1 LLADGRFLLN
11 LPFLHDRAMILPPPN
26 HPSSAK
32 RAKPKALAKAL
43 AKARAKAESKSS
55 SQSKGKSKSPSTS
68 LPPAKPQI
76 DSKAL
81 THTEQLASAMQLLHK
96 IVQTS
101 GQQIL
106 VDPDARPTTKMVYT
120 NGVTLW
126 MLILQRLGGGKTLEE
141 VVSQVLTHDRHLLP
155 DNKRVRENTLSENSA
170 AYARGRQR
178 LPLDTIQQF
187 SECVCNYLGQISE
200 PILGSRRLFILDGT
214 TITLPPTPALRAAY
228 PPAPNQYGESVW
240 PVAMLMVANEMQ
252 SGCALLP
259 QVDAMYG
266 EHNASEAEQGR
277 RIVKQLPAHSI
288 VMADSGFGIYSV
300 AYHSTQSQHDFLF
313 RLTKSRFRRLQRQAE
328 LIDEGPTHKTY
339 HLHWQPSAKDRKTN
353 PDLPAEVSIE
363 VLVHEVEIS
372 PQLTLYLIT
381 DLEIDGLS
389 AASLYQRRYDVE
401 FDIRDLK
408 VTLDTENIRAK
419 SVEMFKKELYTSV
432 IAYNLVAQFR
442 RQAAELAKIKPRRLS
457 FKGVWTTLKDRLL
470 LQPACSLEQWLER
483 YAEALYRASQK
494 RHPQRK
500 SPRTYPRKAHPRR
513 PKSTKFEKSQRRKKK
528 PDAEQPPA
536 VEPT

>member
-1 LLADGRFLLN
+1 
-11 LPFLHDRAMILPPPN
+11 MILPPPKPN
-26 HPSSAK
+26 AK
-32 RAKPKALAKAL
+32 TRVRAK
-43 AKARAKAESKSS
+43 AKARFLAESNSS
-55 SQSKGKSKSPSTS
+55 SKSQPQSQPPSTA
-68 LPPAKPQI
+68 PAKPQT
-76 DSKAL
+76 DSNAL
-81 THTEQLASAMQLLHK
+81 TPEGQLASAIQLLHE
-96 IVQTS
+96 IVRRS

-106 VDPDARPTTKMVYT
+106 IDPDARPSTKMVYT
-120 NGVTLW
+120 NGLTLW
-126 MLILQRLGGGKTLEE
+126 MLILQRLGGGKTLVE

-170 AYARGRQR
+170 AYARGRKR
-178 LPLDTIQQF
+178 LLPDTICRF
-187 SECVCNYLGQISE
+187 AECVCNYLGEISE
-200 PILGSRRLFILDGT
+200 PILDSQRVFILDGT

-240 PVAMLMVANEMQ
+240 PVAMLMVAHEMQ

-259 QVDAMYG
+259 QVDPMYG
-266 EHNASEAEQGR
+266 EHNSSEAKQAH

-288 VMADSGFGIYSV
+288 VMADSAFGIYSV
-300 AYHSTQSQHDFLF
+300 AYHSTQSQHNFLF
-313 RLTKSRFRRLQRQAE
+313 RLTKSRFKPLRRQAE

-339 HLHWQPSAKDRKTN
+339 RLLWKPSPKDRQTN
-353 PDLPAEVSIE
+353 PDVPTEASIE
-363 VLVHEVEIS
+363 VLLHEVEIS
-372 PQLTLYLIT
+372 PELTLYLISNL
-381 DLEIDGLS
+381 DIDGLS

-442 RQAAELAKIKPRRLS
+442 RQAASLAKIKPRRLS

-470 LQPACSLEQWLER
+470 LQPACSVEQWLER

-494 RHPQRK
+494 KHPQRK
-500 SPRTYPRKAHPRR
+500 SPRNFPRKAHPRR
-513 PKSTKFEKSQRRKKK
+513 PKSTKFEKAQRKKNK
-528 PDAEQPPA
+528 SDAEQPPP
-536 VEPT
+536 VESN